1 MAVDPKANTAVEASG
16 KTVEQ
21 AKVRTLSDEVLTLY
35 LAVLTGH
42 SQQARVSVHPFLSQ
56 VAQNLHSNPQHS
68 LWVLFPLLI
77 FRGQHCSNLT
87 GL

>member
-21 AKVRTLSDEVLTLY
+21 AKVGTLSNEVLTLY

-42 SQQARVSVHPFLSQ
+42 SQQARVSVHSFLTQ

-68 LWVLFPLLI
+68 LWVLFTTAHLQRTALL
-77 FRGQHCSNLT
+77 NLT